1 MNITRVKERFIIFIK
16 LRLRKRQI
24 DYKRSKWLQIRETKT
39 TCKKKIYPKNYFF
52 ITIFSLAGS
61 LVDWVSVAFRASGP
75 LPLRSSLVGTRRV
88 AKTIS
93 ILGGASFSWD
103 RSWGVAGG
111 LMASGVTPLLVTAS
125 FSTTLG
131 YLASLE
137 GLSREREALEG
148 LTLSITATSEAGS
161 ALKLIELDAR
171 MVGG

>member
-1 MNITRVKERFIIFIK
+1 
-16 LRLRKRQI
+16 
-24 DYKRSKWLQIRETKT
+24 
-39 TCKKKIYPKNYFF
+39 
-52 ITIFSLAGS
+52 
-61 LVDWVSVAFRASGP
+61 
-75 LPLRSSLVGTRRV
+75 
-88 AKTIS
+88 
-93 ILGGASFSWD
+93 
-103 RSWGVAGG
+103 
-111 LMASGVTPLLVTAS
+111 MASGVTPLLVTAS